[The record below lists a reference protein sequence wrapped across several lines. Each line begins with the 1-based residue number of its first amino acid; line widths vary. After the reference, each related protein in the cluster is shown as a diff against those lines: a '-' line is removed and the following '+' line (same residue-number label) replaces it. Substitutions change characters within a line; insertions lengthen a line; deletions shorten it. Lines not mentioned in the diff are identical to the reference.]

1 MFILHT
7 RLPYSSP
14 YYSYTRLTPTAGL
27 HNDIDSNFNDQRR
40 SDMRRISH
48 CRRER
53 DPREGDLFAAWMG
66 QVNAQAQ

>member
-53 DPREGDLFAAWMG
+53 DPRDLFAAWMG